1 MEIFIYTKINYS
13 SKLKLCTT
21 ERSFPASDEAN
32 RAGPHYVIMK
42 IRLYCDKPI

>member
-1 MEIFIYTKINYS
+1 MEIFIYIKINYS

-21 ERSFPASDEAN
+21 ERSFPASDAN